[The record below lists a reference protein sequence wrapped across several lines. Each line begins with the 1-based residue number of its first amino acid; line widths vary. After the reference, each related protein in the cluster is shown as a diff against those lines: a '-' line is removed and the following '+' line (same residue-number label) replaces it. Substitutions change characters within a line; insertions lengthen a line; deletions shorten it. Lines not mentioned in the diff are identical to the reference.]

1 MSLPSFE
8 YRSPKS
14 IEQAVALR
22 QEYGDDA
29 LVMAGG
35 LTAMILLRER
45 LVKPRVVINLSEIP
59 ILQRIDFSE
68 QVLRI
73 GAAVTHS
80 KITSSAQVRNVVPLL
95 CEACGHVGSPAIR
108 NMGTVGGSISHGDG
122 ASDTAPALLALDA
135 EANVTGP
142 AGERRIPLK
151 DFFHGVFSTELD
163 DNELLT
169 NLYVPAPV
177 TGTETRFMKYTNT
190 SEEAFATVTVA
201 ISILRGKADMCTNVR
216 IGLGSVA
223 PIPMR
228 AVEAENL
235 LCGKIAT
242 KELIN
247 EAAITAASE
256 ADPPSDAQASGEYR
270 RAMIAVWVRRVL
282 EGMLLAKRDS

>member
-1 MSLPSFE
+1 MSLPNFE

-29 LVMAGG
+29 LVMSGG

-45 LVKPRVVINLSEIP
+45 LVKPRVVISLSEIP
-59 ILQRIDFSE
+59 VLRRIDFSE
-68 QVLRI
+68 QELRI

-80 KITSSAQVRNVVPLL
+80 KVTSSAQVRNIAPLL

-151 DFFHGVFSTELD
+151 GFFHGVFSTELD

-169 NLYVPAPV
+169 DLCIPTPAV
-177 TGTETRFMKYTNT
+177 GTETRFMKYTNT

-201 ISILRGKADMCTNVR
+201 ISILRGEAGMCTNVR

-228 AVEAENL
+228 AVKAENL
-235 LCGKIAT
+235 LCGKVAT
-242 KELIN
+242 KELIK
-247 EAAITAASE
+247 EAAIMAASE

-270 RAMIAVWVRRVL
+270 REMTAIWVRRVL
-282 EGMLLAKRDS
+282 EDMFLDKCDS